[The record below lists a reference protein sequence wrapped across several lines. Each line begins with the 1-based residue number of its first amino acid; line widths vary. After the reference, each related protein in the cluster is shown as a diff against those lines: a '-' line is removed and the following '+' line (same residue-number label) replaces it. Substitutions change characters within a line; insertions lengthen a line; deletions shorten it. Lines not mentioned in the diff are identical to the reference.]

1 MPSLRWTTSRERELI
16 ALRTNHDITRYG
28 GFMRYKM
35 LIATMCVVAI
45 AACSADSLDPAPST
59 DVQTVGAHHG
69 SDTAITSNP
78 QTPPQLP
85 PVVASFNLSGTVLFM
100 ELGTDTTRQ
109 SPLPNAGVTVVK
121 MMTVEGDTLMPSVT
135 IGSTTTDAQG
145 AYRFENLAPAYY
157 RIDFDAPAGSPFV
170 DRSMGIGPARETE
183 IKLSVALE
191 RKR

>member
-1 MPSLRWTTSRERELI
+1 
-16 ALRTNHDITRYG
+16 
-28 GFMRYKM
+28 MRYTM
-35 LIATMCVVAI
+35 LIASISIVAI
-45 AACSADSLDPAPST
+45 AACSADSLDPAPSS
-59 DVQTVGAHHG
+59 DRQTAGANHG
-69 SDTAITSNP
+69 TDTAITTNP

-85 PVVASFNLSGTVLFM
+85 PVVSSFNLSGTVLFM

-135 IGSTTTDAQG
+135 IGSTTTDVQG
-145 AYRFENLAPAYY
+145 GYRFANLAPAYY
-157 RIDFDAPAGSPFV
+157 RIDFHARAGSPFL

-191 RKR
+191 RKP